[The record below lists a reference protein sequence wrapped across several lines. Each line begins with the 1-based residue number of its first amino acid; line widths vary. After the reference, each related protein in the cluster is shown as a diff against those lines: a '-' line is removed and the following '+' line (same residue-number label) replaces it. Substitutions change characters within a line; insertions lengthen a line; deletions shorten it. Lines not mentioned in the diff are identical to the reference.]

1 MRYDGAVMKII
12 SPERVFSMEK
22 ALADGVAPVPWESV
36 SVAGWHLPGD
46 ADHVRVAPDA

>member
-1 MRYDGAVMKII
+1 MGYDEAVMKII

-46 ADHVRVAPDA
+46 ADHVGVAPDA